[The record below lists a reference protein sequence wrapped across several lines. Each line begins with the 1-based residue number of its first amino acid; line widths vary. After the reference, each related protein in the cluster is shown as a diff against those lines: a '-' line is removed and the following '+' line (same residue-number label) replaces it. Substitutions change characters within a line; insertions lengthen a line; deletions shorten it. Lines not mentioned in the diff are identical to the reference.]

1 LPELGRILKDLLV
14 HQDSRH
20 LLLISA
26 EDPSQCTYLRNL
38 KKKTA
43 VPVTYNNEV
52 FDFLINMIIYQNWV
66 SDVLMITVI
75 SQNQIFDF

>member
-1 LPELGRILKDLLV
+1 LPELSRIPKDLLV

-26 EDPSQCTYLRNL
+26 EAPSQCTYLRNL
-38 KKKTA
+38 KKNT
-43 VPVTYNNEV
+43 VTVRYNNEV
-52 FDFLINMIIYQNWV
+52 FDFLITMIIYQNWV
-66 SDVLMITVI
+66 FDVLMTTVI